1 MKSITSLF
9 RAGGSS
15 FIVLAPVGAQV
26 SDTFRTIEVNA
37 GLREHFLAEMQRFRG
52 GVYMSDGAILPGEL
66 TNDHRHR
73 LPIDEN
79 SWHVLTLRNDG
90 TICACL
96 RYLEQPARHFDHL
109 LVRQAALMQ
118 SNHWAPKLKWAVERE
133 MAIAKVARISFGEV
147 GGWAISPERRLTMEP
162 LRTIL
167 ATYGL
172 LELLGGCAG
181 IATATRRHGSAP
193 ILRKIGLTPIVVD
206 GEELPAYYDPKY
218 RCEMEVLRFDSRNP
232 NPKFRNWVN
241 ELASML
247 TAAPVIC
254 NRDPQR
260 RPVRVPAMV
269 PVPSVPA
276 PALAGLF

>member
-15 FIVLAPVGAQV
+15 FIVLAPAGTQV
-26 SDTFRTIEVNA
+26 SNAFRTVEVDA

-52 GVYMSDGAILPGEL
+52 SVYRDDGAILPSEL
-66 TNDHRHR
+66 TNDGRHY
-73 LPIDEN
+73 LPVDDN
-79 SWHVLTLRNDG
+79 SWHVLTLQSDG

-96 RYLEQPARHFDHL
+96 RYLEQPARHFDQL

-118 SNHWAPKLKWAVERE
+118 SSIWAPKLKWAVERE
-133 MAIAKVARISFGEV
+133 MLAAKRAGISFGEV

-172 LELLGGCAG
+172 LELLGSCSG

-193 ILRKIGLTPIVVD
+193 ILRRIGLAPIVVD
-206 GEELPAYYDPKY
+206 DEELPAYYDPKY
-218 RCEMEVLRFDSRNP
+218 RCEMEVLRFDSRCP

-241 ELASML
+241 ELASL
-247 TAAPVIC
+247 LKAAPVIC
-254 NRDPQR
+254 NRDPR
-260 RPVRVPAMV
+260 RSAQRVPVMV
-269 PVPSVPA
+269 PAASVPT